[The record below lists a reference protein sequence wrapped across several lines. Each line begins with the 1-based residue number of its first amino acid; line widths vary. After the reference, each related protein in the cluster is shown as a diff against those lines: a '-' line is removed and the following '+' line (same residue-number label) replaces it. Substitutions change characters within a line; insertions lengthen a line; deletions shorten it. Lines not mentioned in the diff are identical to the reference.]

1 MFRPFCGWA
10 LLSILPTVVLGN
22 TDPMIIGI
30 WHLVAGQNQ
39 LIIDDQ
45 ILRGTVHVRLQ
56 CCTCMDDFA
65 VMLIGS
71 ARWNSLGYVRVR
83 IEHFVDFAREDS
95 SGYNQGST
103 SELVV

>member
-1 MFRPFCGWA
+1 
-10 LLSILPTVVLGN
+10 
-22 TDPMIIGI
+22 
-30 WHLVAGQNQ
+30 
-39 LIIDDQ
+39 
-45 ILRGTVHVRLQ
+45 
-56 CCTCMDDFA
+56 MDDFA